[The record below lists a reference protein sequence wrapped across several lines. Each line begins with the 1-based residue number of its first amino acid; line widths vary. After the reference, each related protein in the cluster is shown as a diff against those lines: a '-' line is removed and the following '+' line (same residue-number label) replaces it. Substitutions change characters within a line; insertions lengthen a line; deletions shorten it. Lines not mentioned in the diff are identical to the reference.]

1 MRVYLPAGLD
11 ALAQLR
17 EGQDVELS
25 AVVPAS
31 EDELDEFDALSTAAE
46 QGDAVIAADVE
57 RADSPVGLDRVA
69 SFHLDVDGSGD
80 LAWYAP
86 QELDQVIAILQGGIA
101 TSGA

>member
-11 ALAQLR
+11 ALEELR
-17 EGQDVELS
+17 AGRVVDLA

-31 EDELDEFDALSTAAE
+31 DDELDEFDALSAAGEE
-46 QGDAVIAADVE
+46 QGDVVIAADVE
-57 RADSPVGLDRVA
+57 RADDPVGIDRVA

-86 QELDQVIAILQGGIA
+86 QELDQVIEHLRG
-101 TSGA
+101 